1 MNIKPQQTGFS
12 LIEMMIATVLGLMLT
27 IGTASIYFSS
37 QKSSIARSQYTAI
50 EDNGRSAL
58 EVLTQIIE
66 HTGYS
71 STRSTPLDE
80 RFISTAVTAANCGAG
95 KKNVLDPSL
104 FSVVSNGAAGA
115 SDSIGVIYIGDAN
128 LNRDCSGEQLPVA
141 CQTGGVGA
149 MESSKIYN
157 YFSVGVN
164 GTGTPVLNCAG
175 SNSTAT
181 VEIAEGVEN
190 LQVLYGVD
198 NNSDNRV
205 DQYVNA
211 DDVTSWNNVISVQL
225 AVLVRSLRHLK
236 AKAEAKT
243 YNLLDNVAIKTN
255 DKYQRAVF
263 TTIVRLRN
271 VQL

>member
-1 MNIKPQQTGFS
+1 MNIKRQQVGFS
-12 LIEMMIATVLGLMLT
+12 LIEMMIAMVLGLMLT

-37 QKSSIARSQYTAI
+37 QRSSMERSQYTAI

-58 EVLTQIIE
+58 EVLTRIIE

-71 STRSTPLDE
+71 STSAVPLDE
-80 RFISTAVTAANCGAG
+80 RFISSAVVAANCGG
-95 KKNVLDPSL
+95 VKNVLTPSL
-104 FSVVSNGAAGA
+104 FGATSNGVSGV
-115 SDSIGVIYIGDAN
+115 SDSVGVIYIGDAN
-128 LNRDCSGEQLPVA
+128 LNRDCSGAQLPVA
-141 CQTGGVGA
+141 CQTGGVGS

-157 YFSVGVN
+157 YFSVGIN
-164 GTGTPVLNCAG
+164 ATGMPALNCAG
-175 SNSTAT
+175 SSNASV

-190 LQVLYGVD
+190 LQVLYGLD
-198 NNSDNRV
+198 KNNDSRV

-211 DDVTSWNNVISVQL
+211 DNVTSWNQIVSVQL
-225 AVLVRSLRHLK
+225 AILVRSLRNVK
-236 AKAEAKT
+236 TQAETKT
-243 YNLLDNVAIKTN
+243 YNLLDNVVITTN

>member
-1 MNIKPQQTGFS
+1 MNIKRQQSGFS

-27 IGTASIYFSS
+27 IGTASMYFSS
-37 QKSSIARSQYTAI
+37 QQSSMARSQYTAI

-58 EVLTQIIE
+58 EVLTKIIE

-71 STRSTPLDE
+71 STNAVPLDE
-80 RFISTAVTAANCGAG
+80 RFISSAVTAASCGG
-95 KKNVLDPSL
+95 VENVLTPSL
-104 FSVVSNGAAGA
+104 FSATTNGVAGV
-115 SDSIGVIYIGDAN
+115 SDSVGIIYIGDAN
-128 LNRDCSGEQLPVA
+128 LNRDCSGEQLPVT
-141 CQTGGVGA
+141 CQAGGVGS

-157 YFSVGVN
+157 YFSVEINATGV
-164 GTGTPVLNCAG
+164 PALNCLG
-175 SNSTAT
+175 SRNTAT

-190 LQVLYGVD
+190 LQVLYGLD
-198 NNSDNRV
+198 NNNDSRV

-211 DDVTSWNNVISVQL
+211 DNVISWNRVVSVQL
-225 AVLVRSLRHLK
+225 AILVRSLRNVK
-236 AKAEAKT
+236 TKAETKT
-243 YNLLDNVAIKTN
+243 YNLLDNIAITTN